1 MRVKT
6 IFIILITAL
15 VTIILMNNTEE
26 IDMWL
31 FGTTKISKLYIL
43 AAVFVAGFI
52 VGALALRPR
61 KKIIQPDEEKEYLEE
76 DENQPLTNVYRG
88 KLSDEDRDY
97 IS

>member
-26 IDMWL
+26 IDMWI
-31 FGTTKISKLYIL
+31 FGAKRISKLYLFAGIFL
-43 AAVFVAGFI
+43 AGFS
-52 VGALALRPR
+52 VGALAMRPR
-61 KKIIQPDEEKEYLEE
+61 KKVIEPDEEKEYPVD
-76 DENQPLTNVYRG
+76 DENQPLTNVYHG